1 MNILAII
8 PARGGSKGI
17 LKKNIKPLRGKPLI
31 NYTIEVAR
39 SIFCDNDICVS
50 TDSDEII
57 EIVEQSGLKVPFKRP
72 PELSTDTA
80 TSNDVLL
87 HALDFYEKCGIYYD
101 AIVLLQPTSPLR
113 TVTQIKEAVSLYHND
128 IDMVVS
134 VRESHAPFVLCNEN
148 SDGYL
153 DFVFNKNTT
162 RRQDMSK
169 YYEYNG
175 AIYVINV
182 QSLKNKGMVNFD
194 KKVKYVMPP
203 ESSVD
208 IDSLFDWNFVEYLI
222 KSYSYMD
229 DNLEFKEI
237 KHVL

>member
-1 MNILAII
+1 MKILAII

-17 LKKNIKPLRGKPLI
+17 PKKNIKLLNGKPLI
-31 NYTIEVAR
+31 CYTIDVAR
-39 SIFCDNDICVS
+39 AVFDDSDICVS

-57 EIVEQSGLKVPFKRP
+57 ETVEKAGLKVPFKRP
-72 PELSTDTA
+72 PELATDTA

-87 HALDFYEKCGIYYD
+87 QALSFYEKLGLNYN

-113 TVTQIKEAVSLYHND
+113 TSAQIKEAISLYRND

-148 SDGYL
+148 NEGYL
-153 DFVFNKNTT
+153 DFVFNKSVT

-175 AIYVINV
+175 AIYVINTH
-182 QSLKNKGMVNFD
+182 SLKNKGMANFD
-194 KKVKYVMPP
+194 KKIKYVMPP

-208 IDSLFDWNFVEYLI
+208 IDDLIAWKTAEYLL
-222 KSYSYMD
+222 KSKNEKD
-229 DNLEFKEI
+229 DRQ
-237 KHVL
+237 

>member
-8 PARGGSKGI
+8 TARGGSKGI
-17 LKKNIKPLRGKPLI
+17 PQKNIKLLNRKPLI

-39 SIFCDNDICVS
+39 SIFPDKDICVT
-50 TDSDEII
+50 TDNDEII
-57 EIVEQSGLKVPFKRP
+57 ETVEKSGLNVPFKRP
-72 PELSTDTA
+72 PELATDTA

-87 HALDFYEKCGIYYD
+87 HALDFYEKCGLCYD

-113 TVTQIKEAVSLYHND
+113 TVAQVKEAVSLYRND

-134 VRESHAPFVLCNEN
+134 VRESHTPFVLCNEN
-148 SDGYL
+148 DDGYL
-153 DFVFNKNTT
+153 DFVFNKSVTQ
-162 RRQDMSK
+162 RQDMPK

-175 AIYVINV
+175 AIYVINT
-182 QSLKNKGMVNFD
+182 QSLKNKGMANFD

-208 IDSLFDWNFVEYLI
+208 IDNSFDWNFVEYLI
-222 KSYSYMD
+222 K
-229 DNLEFKEI
+229 
-237 KHVL
+237 V